1 MGNAFTKGIESGI
14 GSVLGG
20 VGTAVLGLA
29 TLNPVLMGLGAAGVI
44 AGSVQGATTAAA
56 VQTATNEGREL
67 NAQELSRQKTI
78 DEMAARAQRLHEGIL
93 SDAKRGAYGAAGAK
107 TVDAFAKIAAS
118 GLTLKGAI
126 NSAGLTPGWGS
137 AFDKNITNQMNK
149 YVQQKFGNGVMSPAL
164 AAQFGNGVHRQA
176 GVHLRGAGT
185 RDSRTLYTTL
195 RNSEVHAMFAH
206 LTSGMRGG
214 GGGQPAASSSMMA
227 TSSGGG
233 PGGGG
238 PGGGGV
244 GVGGVGRQSQI
255 FRGAISSSAGGP
267 GVIGAIGNP
276 YFASGTR
283 SYQQRLSQGSIQA
296 RPDGTFSAVYSG

>member
-1 MGNAFTKGIESGI
+1 MGNAFTKGIESGL

-149 YVQQKFGNGVMSPAL
+149 YVQQKFGNGVMSPAM

-176 GVHLRGAGT
+176 GQYLRGAGT

-195 RNSEVHAMFAH
+195 RNSEVHSMFAH
-206 LTSGMRGG
+206 LTSGMRGS
-214 GGGQPAASSSMMA
+214 GQPAASSSMMA
-227 TSSGGG
+227 TSSGGV
-233 PGGGG
+233 GG
-238 PGGGGV
+238 PGGAM
-244 GVGGVGRQSQI
+244 GVGRQSQI
-255 FRGAISSSAGGP
+255 IRGAISSSAGGP
-267 GVIGAIGNP
+267 GVIGAVGNP